1 MGSLAPGD
9 LAPGD
14 LAVFAVQRWSKNL
27 LRTGPWPHRDQVHCL
42 KAATEVRE
50 GGATDATAGAVHED
64 RNRIATGHRVYGRA
78 VVPSCVI

>member
-1 MGSLAPGD
+1 MA
-9 LAPGD
+9 
-14 LAVFAVQRWSKNL
+14 
-27 LRTGPWPHRDQVHCL
+27 HRDQVHCL

-64 RNRIATGHRVYGRA
+64 RNRIATGRRVYGCA